1 MATQYPWFP
10 FYAADWTQGVAH
22 MTATQRG
29 IYISLL
35 AYQWA
40 NGSVPVDA
48 DACGRIAG
56 ASCLHDSDWVV
67 VSQKFIRD
75 GDVMRNQRL
84 EECRQSNKN
93 KSDAA
98 KRAAEVR
105 WGSMRPQCERNADA
119 MRTQCESESKS
130 QSESHTNPPIAPPSR
145 KGGRRRRIKEI
156 ESNRDNPDY
165 TPF

>member
-119 MRTQCESESKS
+119 MRTQCESES